1 MKTIRYLESSEFKR
15 DLDKLKKRYR
25 TLPDDLE
32 TAKVGAIE
40 LLHIHGLDN
49 QSTFPIHGFCND
61 EILIYKIRKFAC
73 KSLKGKGR
81 NSGIR
86 LIYAFFPKTEEVEFI
101 EIYFKGDKENE
112 NKDRIK
118 AYLKERSA

>member
-15 DLDKLKKRYR
+15 DLDRLKKRYR
-25 TLPDDLE
+25 ILPDDLE
-32 TAKVGAIE
+32 TAKVNAIE
-40 LLHIHGLDN
+40 LLHIHELDN
-49 QSTFPIHGFCND
+49 QSTFPIPGFCND

-86 LIYAFFPKTEEVEFI
+86 VIYAFFPKNKEVEFI
-101 EIYFKGDKENE
+101 KIYFKGDKENE
-112 NKDRIK
+112 NKDRIR
-118 AYLKERSA
+118 AYLKESSA